1 MPYQALRNRGTPGGP
16 PFPPPPDR
24 KGPPMRVEI
33 AVLAT
38 APDGR
43 TLLVRQPGTAAQWRM
58 PRGEVHDGV
67 LLGDAAARGLAAE
80 TGIRLTVTHCLALDQ
95 AHTTDMLTIVCDCG
109 TVTDDIAD
117 TATTTP
123 ADLRW
128 VPDGFL
134 DDYVHPD
141 EKARIHAATRAR
153 EQSNG
158 IRLSLDLGV
167 SS

>member
-1 MPYQALRNRGTPGGP
+1 
-16 PFPPPPDR
+16 
-24 KGPPMRVEI
+24 MRVEI